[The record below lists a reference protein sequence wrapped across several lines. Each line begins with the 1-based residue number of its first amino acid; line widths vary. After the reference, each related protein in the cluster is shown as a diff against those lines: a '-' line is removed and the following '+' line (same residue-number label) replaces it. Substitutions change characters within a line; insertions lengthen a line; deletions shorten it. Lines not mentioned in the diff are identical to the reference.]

1 MSQNERNEKERVI
14 DSSSRRTFLKGA
26 GAIATTALWTGM
38 PTNVH
43 AGGSD
48 VIKVGLVGCGGR
60 GSGAAMQAMDAGE
73 DVRLVAMG
81 DVFKDRLDGARQ
93 NLSVNKNFAVDEAH
107 TFVGFDAYQ
116 KVIESVDVVLLATP
130 PHFRPMQLEA
140 AIEAGK
146 HVFCEKP
153 MAVDAPGVRR
163 VMAAAQKAKE
173 KKLAVC
179 SGFCYRYNTPT
190 REHMARIHD
199 GVIGSVQCVHVTYN
213 TGGLWMNPR
222 QEGWSDME
230 WQLRNWLYFTWL
242 SGDHNVEQHVHSLD
256 TAAMYMNNEYPTECV
271 AHGGRQARTDPAY
284 GHIFDHH
291 AVVYEYASGAR
302 CFAYCRQQPDTHGDV
317 SDWAF
322 GTKGRALKRGFSY
335 HEIFGENPWK
345 FRGKTVDAYQTE
357 HNELFASI
365 RKGEPV
371 NDGDYMAKS
380 TMMGIM
386 GRMASYTGKK
396 ITWEMALNS
405 QEVLGPTSYEMGPLP
420 VPPVAVPGK
429 TQFV

>member
-1 MSQNERNEKERVI
+1 VSQNELNNNDNVT
-14 DSSSRRTFLKGA
+14 DSSNRRTFLKGA
-26 GAIATTALWTGM
+26 GAIATTALWTGL
-38 PTNVH
+38 PRNVH

-93 NLSVNKNFAVDEAH
+93 NLSVNKNFAVDDAH

-153 MAVDAPGVRR
+153 MAVDGPGVRR

-199 GVIGSVQCVHVTYN
+199 GAIGPIQCVHVTYN

-256 TAAMYMNNEYPTECV
+256 TASMYMNNEYPTECV

-322 GTKGRALKRGFSY
+322 GTKGRALKRAFNY

-380 TMMGIM
+380 TLMGIM

-420 VPPVAVPGK
+420 VPPVAIPGK
-429 TQFV
+429 TPFV